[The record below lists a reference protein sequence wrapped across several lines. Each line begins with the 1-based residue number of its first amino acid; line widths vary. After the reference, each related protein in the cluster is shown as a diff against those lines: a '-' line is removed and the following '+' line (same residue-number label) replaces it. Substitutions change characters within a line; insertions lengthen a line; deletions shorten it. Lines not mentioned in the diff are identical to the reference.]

1 MKSYNNITELFAANN
16 NIESFVDEGGIY
28 WYKLEDVEKVIP
40 LNMEWYKSLFTL
52 NTLVVNGVNGE
63 ETKFVTFM
71 TKAALMIAL
80 QNTET
85 KYGEYLRL
93 LREYDS
99 IRYKLDEIEDELFH
113 NK

>member
-28 WYKLEDVEKVIP
+28 WYKLEDVQKAIP

-52 NTLVVNGVNGE
+52 NTLVVNGE
-63 ETKFVTFM
+63 EIKFM

-85 KYGEYLRL
+85 KYGDYLRL

-99 IRYKLDEIEDELFH
+99 IRYKLDEIENELFH
-113 NK
+113 NN